1 MPSPNNRLFN
11 KLEELK
17 VPDGDLY
24 GENFKVL
31 PYQKRFLTE
40 AIEPEILQAVL
51 SVARGNGKT
60 GLLSALGADFMRED
74 GFFHKPGTECIIV
87 AASFQ
92 QVMIGGEGVV
102 EMLRMFY
109 GDDFDDI
116 YQLRSSANNF
126 WIKHK
131 KDNTILRAIGSDYKR
146 AHGLRGSLYLCDEI
160 AQWETTGGE
169 RLNAAL
175 KTSLGKRKGSRIFYF
190 GTRARSKLH
199 FFSRI
204 MDMANDDPTILCHSY
219 HADKKDDLFHRRTW
233 DKANPSLRYGMPS
246 LEVLKAEAR
255 QARKDESLKAS
266 FMALRCNMGVSETK
280 DFDVLI
286 QPDTWEETLKIR
298 VPDREGQP
306 VMALDLGGA
315 FAMSS
320 CVVCFPSG
328 RIEQVSMMGKIPPL
342 KERAERDGVGEL
354 YFRLHAQGELLISSD
369 RVPRISELIHRA
381 FERFGKPSKIVCDKH
396 RLTEFRDILSI
407 DSDLYKTDG
416 VFEIPLIST
425 GNTFKE
431 QSQVIRTFRSCIAE
445 RKLSFVKPCDIFTMG
460 LSEAVIISNP
470 DGDEKLAVQTEG
482 GRRTCA
488 RDDCIAAMLLAVG
501 HCMEKSQGGGMAYYG
516 AIK

>member
-1 MPSPNNRLFN
+1 MPSPNNRLFK

-17 VPDGDLY
+17 VPDGDLT
-24 GENFKVL
+24 GEQFKVL

-40 AIEPEILQAVL
+40 AIEPQILQAVL
-51 SVARGNGKT
+51 TLGRGGGKT
-60 GLLSALGADFMRED
+60 GLMSAIAADFMRED
-74 GFFHKPGTECIIV
+74 GFLHKRGMECIIV

-92 QVMIGGEGVV
+92 QVMICGEGAV

-109 GDDFDDI
+109 GDDFEDI

-131 KDNTILRAIGSDYKR
+131 KSNTILRAIGSDYKR
-146 AHGLRGSLYLCDEI
+146 SHGLRGLLYLCDEP

-175 KTSLGKRKGSRIFYF
+175 KTSLGKRKGSRILYF
-190 GTRARSKLH
+190 GTRARSRLH
-199 FFSRI
+199 FYSRI
-204 MDMANDDPTILCHSY
+204 IDMANDDPTILCHSY
-219 HADKKDDLFHRRTW
+219 HADKKDDLFHARTW
-233 DKANPSLRYGMPS
+233 HKANPALRYGMPS
-246 LEVLKAEAR
+246 LDVLKAEAR
-255 QARKDESLKAS
+255 QARKDESLKQA
-266 FMALRCNMGVSETK
+266 FKALRLNMGTSETK
-280 DFDVLI
+280 NFDVLI
-286 QPDTWEETLKIR
+286 EPDTWEETLKIR
-298 VPDREGQP
+298 VPEREGHP
-306 VMALDLGGA
+306 VFGVDLGGA

-320 CVVCFPSG
+320 CVACWPNG
-328 RIEQVSMMGKIPPL
+328 RVEQVSMFGKIPPL
-342 KERAERDGVGEL
+342 KERSERDAVGEL
-354 YFRLHAQGELLISSD
+354 YFRLHDQKELLISSD

-416 VFEIPLIST
+416 VFEIPLIAT
-425 GNTFKE
+425 QNTYKE
-431 QSQVIRTFRSCIAE
+431 QSQVIRTWRSCIAE
-445 RKLSFVKPCDIFTMG
+445 RKLSFVKPCDIFTYG

-482 GRRTCA
+482 GRRTNA
-488 RDDCIAAMLLAVG
+488 RDDCVAGMLLAVG
-501 HCMEKSQGGGMAYYG
+501 HAMEKPQGGGIAYYG

>member
-1 MPSPNNRLFN
+1 MPSPNNRLFK

-17 VPDGDLY
+17 VPDGDHY
-24 GENFKVL
+24 GDDFKVL
-31 PYQKRFLTE
+31 PYQKRFLSE
-40 AIEPEILQAVL
+40 AIEPQYLQCVL
-51 SVARGNGKT
+51 TLGRGGGKT
-60 GLLSALGADFMRED
+60 GLMSAIGADFMRED
-74 GFFHKPGTECIIV
+74 GFFHRPGNECIIV
-87 AASFQ
+87 AASFEQ
-92 QVMIGGEGVV
+92 AMIGGEGIIQ
-102 EMLRMFY
+102 MLQMFH
-109 GDDFDDI
+109 GDDFENL
-116 YQLRSSANNF
+116 YQLRSSSNHF
-126 WIKHK
+126 MIKHK
-131 KDNTILRAIGSDYKR
+131 KTNAKLKAIGSDAKR
-146 AHGLRGSLYLCDEI
+146 SHGLRPYLVLADEP

-190 GTRARSKLH
+190 GTRARSRLH

-204 MDMANDDPTILCHSY
+204 IDMANDDPTILCHSY
-219 HADKKDDLFHRRTW
+219 HANKKDDLFHKRTW
-233 DKANPSLRYGMPS
+233 DKANPALRYGMPS

-255 QARKDESLKAS
+255 QARKDESLKQS
-266 FMALRCNMGVSETK
+266 FMALRLNMGVSEIK
-280 DFDVLI
+280 DTDILI
-286 QPDTWEETLKIR
+286 EPDTWEETLKLR
-298 VPDREGQP
+298 VPEREGQP
-306 VMALDLGGA
+306 VFGVDLGGA

-320 CVVCFPSG
+320 CVACWPNG
-328 RIEQVSMMGKIPPL
+328 RIEQVSMFGKIPPL
-342 KERAERDGVGEL
+342 KERSERDGIGEL
-354 YFRLHAQGELLISSD
+354 YFRLHDQGELLISSD

-431 QSQVIRTFRSCIAE
+431 QSQVIRTWRSCIAE
-445 RKLSFVKPCDIFTMG
+445 RKLSFVKPCDIFTYG
-460 LSEAVIISNP
+460 LIEAVIISNP

-482 GRRTCA
+482 GRRTNA

-501 HCMEKSQGGGMAYYG
+501 NCMEKSQGGGIAYYG